1 MKLGALVSGGKDSL
15 LALYLLHL
23 QGHDIKY
30 LISMLP
36 VRTDSYMFHHP
47 NAHLTGLQAEAMG
60 LPLISRETEGRKEE
74 ELEDLRDVVMSIKDE
89 VDGIVT
95 GALASRYQKDRV
107 DAICKD
113 AGLESLAPLWGM
125 SGEEL
130 WKDLLDAG
138 FEIVIVSVAAEGLGE
153 VWLGKKIGWGAFNDL
168 KELSLKHRFHL
179 GFEGGEAETLV
190 LDMPLFKRKI
200 RIIRGSK
207 EWDGVRGVYLVEEA
221 GLEDKNEE

>member
-15 LALYLLHL
+15 LAVYLLHL
-23 QGHDIKY
+23 RGHEIKY

-47 NAHLTGLQAEAMG
+47 NAHLTELQAEAMG
-60 LPLISRETEGRKEE
+60 MPLISRETEGRKEE
-74 ELEDLRDVVMSIKDE
+74 ELIDLRDVVMSIKDE

-95 GALASRYQKDRV
+95 GALASRYQKDRI
-107 DAICKD
+107 DAICKE
-113 AGLESLAPLWGM
+113 AGLESLAPLWGK

-130 WKDLLDAG
+130 WKDLFNLG
-138 FEIVIVSVAAEGLGE
+138 FDVVITSVAADGFGE
-153 VWLGKKIGWGAFNDL
+153 SWLGKKIDSNVFEDL
-168 KELSLKHRFHL
+168 KTLSEKHRFHL

-190 LDMPLFKRKI
+190 LDMPLFRRKI
-200 RIIRGSK
+200 RIIRGTK

-221 GLEDKNEE
+221 CLEDKNGA

>member
-1 MKLGALVSGGKDSL
+1 MKLGALISGGKDSL
-15 LALYLLHL
+15 LAMHLLHL
-23 QGHDIKY
+23 QGHEIKY
-30 LISMLP
+30 LIAMLP
-36 VRTDSYMFHHP
+36 ARTDSYMFHHP
-47 NAHLTGLQAEAMG
+47 NTHLTELQAEAMG
-60 LPLISRETEGRKEE
+60 IPLISKETEGRKEE

-95 GALASRYQKDRV
+95 GALASKYQKDRV

-113 AGLESLAPLWGM
+113 AGLKSVVPLWGM

-130 WKDLLDAG
+130 WKDLLDTG
-138 FEIVIVSVAAEGLGE
+138 FEVVIVSVAAEGLGE
-153 VWLGKKIGWGAFNDL
+153 VWLGKKIGWRAFNDL
-168 KELSLKHRFHL
+168 KELSIKYRFHL

-200 RIIRGSK
+200 RIIRSTK

-221 GLEDKNEE
+221 CLEDKNEE